1 MEERK
6 RKRFL
11 WGMLLAWMPAVPL
24 IFYYLINL
32 KGFSEQKATGLGAV
46 AGGLAEV
53 YLTFGLGLTLASEVV
68 AIVLLL
74 GAFSRGHSVRAL
86 FSVLSICL
94 SGLVIFLFGLFLY
107 LFFVRL
113 PHTS

>member
-1 MEERK
+1 
-6 RKRFL
+6 
-11 WGMLLAWMPAVPL
+11 LA
-24 IFYYLINL
+24 
-32 KGFSEQKATGLGAV
+32 S
-46 AGGLAEV
+46 
-53 YLTFGLGLTLASEVV
+53 SEVV

-107 LFFVRL
+107 LSFVRL